1 MNTTSRHPPIYL
13 YTWKSPGDRWRN
25 QIDYIT
31 VNKRFRNSI
40 TQVKTNPGA
49 DCGVGCD
56 HVPVVDVMRVKLKK
70 TKKNRRVRKDWC
82 PRHL

>member
-25 QIDYIT
+25 QIDYIA

-40 TQVKTNPGA
+40 TLEQT
-49 DCGVGCD
+49 
-56 HVPVVDVMRVKLKK
+56 VVSAVTMSR
-70 TKKNRRVRKDWC
+70 
-82 PRHL
+82 